1 MRLYDQ
7 FEGCWQRYNRAL
19 THKDAA
25 AREWSAFL
33 EEDPYDARLT
43 MENDG
48 HGELWIEQRIPV
60 PPIIAIELGE
70 YLYNLRAALD
80 YCAYVVA
87 VADGKQDPPVAE
99 DKIQFPIYD
108 TAQSYRQNEKRMAS
122 FSEKH
127 RQWVREIQPF
137 MGDKSPDHYLLHW
150 LNDLARRDRH
160 RQLHVLGAYVSEVAP
175 EVRAPEGAAV
185 LFEEVAPVTF
195 VEGDVVV
202 ARFVVAP
209 FASGDEVEANPNL
222 ALDVEVEE
230 IARGRPDDA
239 RWLWF
244 PMSKRLL
251 VVNSF
256 VGAVIGRFERDC
268 LGWTRSKF
276 VAVEGDTEGPSD

>member
-1 MRLYDQ
+1 MTPDSRWKTTDMGSSGSSSEYP
-7 FEGCWQRYNRAL
+7 CRPSSPSN
-19 THKDAA
+19 
-25 AREWSAFL
+25 SANT
-33 EEDPYDARLT
+33 Y
-43 MENDG
+43 
-48 HGELWIEQRIPV
+48 
-60 PPIIAIELGE
+60 
-70 YLYNLRAALD
+70 YNLRAAPD

-122 FSEKH
+122 FSEEH

-209 FASGDEVEANPNL
+209 FASGDEVETIPIWPSTL
-222 ALDVEVEE
+222 KWGKY
-230 IARGRPDDA
+230 ARASR
-239 RWLWF
+239 R
-244 PMSKRLL
+244 
-251 VVNSF
+251 
-256 VGAVIGRFERDC
+256 C
-268 LGWTRSKF
+268 Q
-276 VAVEGDTEGPSD
+276 VAVVPNEQASLGSQFLRRRRDRTVRTRLSRLDALEVRRGGRGYRRAI